1 MSVDAPR
8 FWEEVRLG
16 EDTGLALKEAQ
27 FRGQQVSAPHRDGLA
42 DGLAAFANS
51 GGGRLVLGVADDR
64 KPQSLDPTRLDALAN
79 LVTEVCSDSVEPP
92 LDFSLYRVGAT
103 PFCGTI
109 MPRPAFRQVAEGQ
122 KANVGG
128 RGHSVNS

>member
-64 KPQSLDPTRLDALAN
+64 KPQSLVPNVSALASAN
-79 LVTEVCSDSVEPP
+79 VPCSIS
-92 LDFSLYRVGAT
+92 GAT
-103 PFCGTI
+103 SPSR
-109 MPRPAFRQVAEGQ
+109 RPT
-122 KANVGG
+122 G
-128 RGHSVNS
+128 RCSVSASNSS

>member
-103 PFCGTI
+103 P
-109 MPRPAFRQVAEGQ
+109 VAQSCRGQ
-122 KANVGG
+122 HFG
-128 RGHSVNS
+128 RLRRVRKRM

>member
-1 MSVDAPR
+1 MAIDARR

-16 EDTGLALKEAQ
+16 EDTGLELKEAR

-51 GGGRLVLGVADDR
+51 GGGRLVLGVTNDR
-64 KPQSLDPTRLDALAN
+64 EPQSLEPERLNALAS

-92 LDFSLYRVGAT
+92 LEFSLYRCRPCHRAAGARCSSRYRPAT
-103 PFCGTI
+103 PFI
-109 MPRPAFRQVAEGQ
+109 VRPAVF
-122 KANVGG
+122 
-128 RGHSVNS
+128 